1 MGSAMPK
8 PQRQLNFYIKF
19 YFLRCFWYVS
29 RVMKILFTG
38 LLITTVTGCTQTENG
53 LVFGVPDYEK
63 RDIAVSQVDLDI
75 ILSASKLLEN
85 ESTWAKGTVSQCD
98 ESVGKFNL
106 YCALE
111 IASIDVM
118 GEYVHRQPA
127 LQEVRFAIDDHYR
140 ERWTLHRLADF
151 NGHEET
157 TFDDVQSVIAVAS
170 QRIKE
175 KLQIPVITH

>member
-1 MGSAMPK
+1 MLK
-8 PQRQLNFYIKF
+8 YERQLDIHIKF
-19 YFLRCFWYVS
+19 YFIRSFWYFS
-29 RVMKILFTG
+29 AVMKILFTG
-38 LLITTVTGCTQTENG
+38 LLITTATGCTQTENG

-63 RDIAVSQVDLDI
+63 REIAVSQFDLDI

-85 ESTWAKGTVSQCD
+85 EATWAKGAVSQCD
-98 ESVGKFNL
+98 ESAGKFNL

-111 IASIDVM
+111 LASIEVM

-151 NGHEET
+151 NGHVDT
-157 TFDDVQSVIAVAS
+157 TFDDIKSVIEIAS
-170 QRIKE
+170 QRIKA
-175 KLQIPVITH
+175 KLQRPVITH